1 MIESYPYEDYVRQRN
16 WGKACECVES
26 YISIYRCQRARR
38 AWITNFFCFALAV
51 VEAFVTWVLL
61 YPSADEKEL
70 AAFPL
75 TTLCHT
81 FYTKLCQNVPGGE
94 VVVIGGLI
102 VIMFLLCLLG
112 ILISLTIRPQKPATT
127 TCHTPQTLNGR
138 LKVLKEYYGGLDDS
152 HLKFVIIYFLI
163 TVFLTGGIMVFSSPI
178 GGLNPFEYFFV
189 GLIIAIPQAIPFVLF
204 AWLFN
209 VIYPDGPIQPF
220 FDWSR
225 DLDKIISDYT
235 PTRSSYV
242 HVSDGVRNTDFYK
255 EQYDKYYAEYTGTS
269 YESPEDKAKR
279 IALEIEDDLSG
290 KGYGDY

>member
-138 LKVLKEYYGGLDDS
+138 LKVLKEYYGGMLSVGATTFWETELGEADFDGAGS
-152 HLKFVIIYFLI
+152 LCHAWSAAP
-163 TVFLTGGIMVFSSPI
+163 VFLLPM
-178 GGLNPFEYFFV
+178 L
-189 GLIIAIPQAIPFVLF
+189 Q
-204 AWLFN
+204 
-209 VIYPDGPIQPF
+209 Q
-220 FDWSR
+220 
-225 DLDKIISDYT
+225 
-235 PTRSSYV
+235 
-242 HVSDGVRNTDFYK
+242 
-255 EQYDKYYAEYTGTS
+255 
-269 YESPEDKAKR
+269 
-279 IALEIEDDLSG
+279 
-290 KGYGDY
+290 